1 MEANRAKWPRWQ
13 LLLVFALAMAVRL
26 VAIKL
31 MPLDPKHDPDGYLY
45 IGKTLYERG
54 CYSGMRILNLGV
66 WGDVPTAY
74 RPPLYPLLVA
84 GCEIA
89 GREAMSLLATAHVL
103 LGAATTALVL
113 PLARRWNASRRAALI
128 AAGLVA
134 IDPILVHQASQ
145 AMTETLATFLAALGL
160 LVLTIAGE
168 RQSVRWALT
177 AGAVLSLAE
186 LLRPAFLVWLV
197 LAGFALVWV
206 MPGWRQRWL
215 VGGGFAIAAAAVI
228 SPWAVRNFREFDQ
241 PIITTTHGGY
251 TLMLANNP
259 EFYQWLRHGRWGS
272 ASVNPRALD
281 AAKIRKLLLRM
292 HPPV

>member
-103 LGAATTALVL
+103 LGAATTAPGV
-113 PLARRWNASRRAALI
+113 AACSALGMLRGAAAPI

-168 RQSVRWALT
+168 RQSVRLGT
-177 AGAVLSLAE
+177 DCRRRAE
-186 LLRPAFLVWLV
+186 L
-197 LAGFALVWV
+197 
-206 MPGWRQRWL
+206 
-215 VGGGFAIAAAAVI
+215 
-228 SPWAVRNFREFDQ
+228 
-241 PIITTTHGGY
+241 
-251 TLMLANNP
+251 
-259 EFYQWLRHGRWGS
+259 GRVVA
-272 ASVNPRALD
+272 ASVPRLACARRVRARLGHARLEAAL
-281 AAKIRKLLLRM
+281 ACGRRIRDRRRRGHQPLGR
-292 HPPV
+292 P